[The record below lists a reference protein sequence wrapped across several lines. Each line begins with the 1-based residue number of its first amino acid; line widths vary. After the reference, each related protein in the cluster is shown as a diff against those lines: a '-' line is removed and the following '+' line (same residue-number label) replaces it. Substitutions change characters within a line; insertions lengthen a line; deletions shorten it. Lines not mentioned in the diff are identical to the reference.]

1 MHRPKDADLVIALGD
16 HNRGLEAPSLEAR
29 MITIPATLALEHVDE
44 PRADSGTDAKH
55 GNEGDSSVDGGGG
68 LVEDSPPDGPA

>member
-1 MHRPKDADLVIALGD
+1 MTDAELAALEQ
-16 HNRGLEAPSLEAR
+16 RMVAAAPR
-29 MITIPATLALEHVDE
+29 VLEHVAE

-55 GNEGDSSVDGGGG
+55 GNEGDSSVDGAGG

>member
-1 MHRPKDADLVIALGD
+1 
-16 HNRGLEAPSLEAR
+16 

-44 PRADSGTDAKH
+44 PRAESGTDAKH